1 MDNNIIIVDNFE
13 IVILSSNN
21 ISYYEVRF
29 NFTSFTSLLNAF
41 LNMFVR
47 TNKRVS
53 KFIIRELLNIS
64 LFISQRFIDFFLL
77 CIHY

>member
-1 MDNNIIIVDNFE
+1 MDNNIIIVDNFQ
-13 IVILSSNN
+13 IFILSSNN

-29 NFTSFTSLLNAF
+29 NFTSLLNAF
-41 LNMFVR
+41 LNMYVR

-64 LFISQRFIDFFLL
+64 LFIS
-77 CIHY
+77 